1 MIKLVGRLWRG
12 AVPLTEAFWYYAVGY
27 GLLLNLATSMLFMAV
42 LVKNGSPAL
51 LVASFVLPIPYNF
64 LIVVAVWRSA
74 GRYAGPKQWAEL
86 ARVACVIWMIL
97 LTAA

>member
-1 MIKLVGRLWRG
+1 MTTLLRRLWRG
-12 AVPLTEAFWYYAVGY
+12 DLPLTEAFWFFAVGY

-42 LVKNGSPAL
+42 LVNDGSLAV
-51 LVASFVLPIPYNF
+51 LVASFLLPIPYNV
-64 LIVVAVWRSA
+64 LMVVAVWRSA

-86 ARVACVIWMIL
+86 ARVVCVIWMIV